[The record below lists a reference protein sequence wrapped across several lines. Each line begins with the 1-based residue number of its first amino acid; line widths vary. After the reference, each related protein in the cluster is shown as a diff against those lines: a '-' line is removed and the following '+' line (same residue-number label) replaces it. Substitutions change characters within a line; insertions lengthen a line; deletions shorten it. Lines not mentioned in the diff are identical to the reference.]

1 MFETKS
7 AQKVETIIE
16 LNEDILKFCEWLYHT
31 YGPVYGA
38 DDELSAILQDI
49 CERKPII
56 NPYRCYDTDPE
67 YLRIIYKED

>member
-16 LNEDILKFCEWLYHT
+16 LNKDILKFCEWLYHT

-38 DDELSAILQDI
+38 DDELSAILQGI
-49 CERKPII
+49 CKREPII